1 MRVEALHLRDYRSY
15 EAATLRLG
23 SSITV
28 LHGPNGAGK
37 TNLLEA
43 LYVGCT
49 SISCRTRADRELVR
63 HGAPVARVELRATD
77 PAGEHEL
84 SVGIAPGQSKR
95 VQADGATIERL
106 TETERRP
113 LASVFLPDRVELVT
127 GAPALRRSHL
137 DAFVSALWPARTAT
151 RRAYVSALAQRN
163 ALLGRVRRGYAA
175 AGDLAAWDATLAT
188 TGIALMG
195 DRAAAVARIE
205 ERFTEISGLLGLE
218 GGAEVVYR
226 PASRAETPDEL
237 RAELADRVDPDLE
250 RGFTGHGPHRDD
262 MRFRRAG
269 RDLRTYGSRGQQR
282 LGLLALLLAERDAI
296 TDLRGAPPLMLL
308 DDVMG
313 ELDADRR
320 GRLVDLL
327 AGSGQSVITTTDAD
341 HVPAGGHDIAVV
353 AVPGDVTGTLGAR
366 TAAERAVAA

>member
-23 SSITV
+23 PSITV

-49 SISCRTRADRELVR
+49 SFSCRTRTDRELIR
-63 HGAPVARVELRATD
+63 HGGEVARIELRASD
-77 PAGEHEL
+77 DAGAHEFT
-84 SVGIAPGQSKR
+84 VGVAPGQPKR
-95 VQADGATIERL
+95 VHADGTAVERL

-113 LASVFLPDRVELVT
+113 LASVFLPDRVELIT

-151 RRAYVSALAQRN
+151 RRAYVGALAQRN
-163 ALLGRVRRGYAA
+163 ALLGRIRRGYASA
-175 AGDLAAWDATLAT
+175 SDLTAWDTTLASN
-188 TGIALMG
+188 GIALMG

-205 ERFTEISGLLGLE
+205 ERFTEIAGLLGLE
-218 GGAEVVYR
+218 GGAELTYR
-226 PASRAETPDEL
+226 PASGAETPDEL
-237 RAELADRVDPDLE
+237 KAELSERLQSDLE
-250 RGFTGHGPHRDD
+250 RGYTGHGPHRDD
-262 MRFRRAG
+262 IRLRRAG
-269 RDLRTYGSRGQQR
+269 RDLRKYGSRGQQR

-296 TDLRGAPPLMLL
+296 ADLRGTPPLMLL

-313 ELDADRR
+313 ELDAERR
-320 GRLVDLL
+320 VRLVDLL

-341 HVPAGGHDIAVV
+341 HVPAGGPDVAVV
-353 AVPGDVTGTLGAR
+353 AVPDDVS
-366 TAAERAVAA
+366 AAEHSRQSTDAVAA